1 MNVLRAIGLLAGV
14 IAVLG
19 GSMTLAFVVL
29 LAFRFKTVLAG
40 LALAFAVIWKL
51 LAQVKTVC

>member
-1 MNVLRAIGLLAGV
+1 MNVLRAVGLLAGV

-40 LALAFAVIWKL
+40 LALTCALIWRL
-51 LAQVKTVC
+51 LAQPKGVY